1 MDSECVRKALGKQNG
16 SVDTWIETISVE
28 TLYKLYSKNHHLPMV
43 VLGVGTNPVL
53 PSVQAVEMKFAQA
66 KLHLDTRWANHIT
79 LHHKGARG
87 THLIPVVT
95 AT

>member
-1 MDSECVRKALGKQNG
+1 MDSECVRKPLGKQNG
-16 SVDTWIETISVE
+16 RVDTWIETLSIE
-28 TLYKLYSKNHHLPMV
+28 RLQELYSKSHQLPIV

-66 KLHLDTRWANHIT
+66 KLHLNTRWANHTT